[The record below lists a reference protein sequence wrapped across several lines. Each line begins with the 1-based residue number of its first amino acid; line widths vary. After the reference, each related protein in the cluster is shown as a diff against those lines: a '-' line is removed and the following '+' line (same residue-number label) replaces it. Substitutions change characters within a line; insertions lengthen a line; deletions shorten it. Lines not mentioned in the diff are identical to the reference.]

1 MISFKPALDRVWKV
15 AKRPYHDLEAEAVE
29 RWVETPA
36 SVAYIP
42 PAICL
47 PGQLDRMRAT
57 MFSDAA
63 DIRRSFA
70 GDFEIVEGETL
81 GFRVRGVDLVGGVL
95 YGRCS
100 VRHLRARP
108 WRQLAYRPPTE
119 CLNGV
124 LYES

>member
-108 WRQLAYRPPTE
+108 WRQLAYPPPTE
-119 CLNGV
+119 CLDGV